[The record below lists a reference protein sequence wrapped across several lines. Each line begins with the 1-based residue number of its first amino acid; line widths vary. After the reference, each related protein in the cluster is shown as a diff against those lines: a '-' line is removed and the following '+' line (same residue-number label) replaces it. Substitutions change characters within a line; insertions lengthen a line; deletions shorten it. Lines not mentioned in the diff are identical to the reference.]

1 MMMVSF
7 VPVIAVLMICKYE
20 NVYKTDIIRTMRG
33 TNNRRAWMES
43 ISVLFVGKETK
54 FLFFFLLVVI
64 LT

>member
-1 MMMVSF
+1 
-7 VPVIAVLMICKYE
+7 
-20 NVYKTDIIRTMRG
+20 MRG